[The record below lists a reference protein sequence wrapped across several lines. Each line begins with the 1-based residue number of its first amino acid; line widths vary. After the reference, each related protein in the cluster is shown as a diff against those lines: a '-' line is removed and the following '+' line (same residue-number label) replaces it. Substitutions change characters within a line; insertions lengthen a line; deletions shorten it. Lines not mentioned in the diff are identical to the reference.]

1 MTQLF
6 EEFQAFRRILC
17 ICPCCGD
24 LVRVSD
30 LKLKGKGAIA
40 KTWLDKHQKKEQDM
54 AKKAEKFGE
63 REERLREIAR
73 EKGRKEAE
81 KVFNNAILP
90 SFKALKLDP
99 FDVKPILNPI
109 DFVVFDGMNKKENIK
124 DVIFLSKM
132 CKSHSLNSI
141 RLQIKKVIADK
152 KYDWQVARIDEAGG
166 IIFE

>member
-81 KVFNNAILP
+81 KVF
-90 SFKALKLDP
+90 LDENLQVER
-99 FDVKPILNPI
+99 DVQHQEIEERFVAVGKIQENKTL
-109 DFVVFDGMNKKENIK
+109 FVVFTLRK
-124 DVIFLSKM
+124 DRVRVISA
-132 CKSHSLNSI
+132 
-141 RLQIKKVIADK
+141 RIADK
-152 KYDWQVARIDEAGG
+152 KERSIYDKEIKKNTK
-166 IIFE
+166 I